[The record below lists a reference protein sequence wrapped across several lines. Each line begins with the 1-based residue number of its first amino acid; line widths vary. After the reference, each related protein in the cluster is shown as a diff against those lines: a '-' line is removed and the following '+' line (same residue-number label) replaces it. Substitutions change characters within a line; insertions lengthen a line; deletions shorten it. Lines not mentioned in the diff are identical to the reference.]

1 MTNTYTANVNNNQYK
16 VDIDNNEITING
28 NKLSIDITKEKENSW
43 HALLNH
49 KSYNVELVKVDEA
62 EKVATIKINGNKYQ
76 VSVKDKF
83 DALLKSLGLENLNS
97 AKVNE
102 LKAPMPGL
110 VLDIRVKEGDE
121 IKQGDPLLVLEAM
134 KMENILKCPADV
146 KIKKINVNKAQAVEK
161 NQVLISFE

>member
-1 MTNTYTANVNNNQYK
+1 MANQYTATVNNNQYK
-16 VDIDNNEITING
+16 IDIDNHEVKVNDENLIIDTVSE
-28 NKLSIDITKEKENSW
+28 KLNTW

-49 KSYNVELVKVDEA
+49 KSFNVELVKVDEQ
-62 EKVATIKINGNKYQ
+62 EKLVTLKVNGNKYT
-76 VSVKDKF
+76 VSIKDKF
-83 DALLKSLGLENLNS
+83 DALLKSLGMENLNT

-121 IKQGDPLLVLEAM
+121 IKKGEALLVLEAM
-134 KMENILKCPADV
+134 KMENILKSPADV